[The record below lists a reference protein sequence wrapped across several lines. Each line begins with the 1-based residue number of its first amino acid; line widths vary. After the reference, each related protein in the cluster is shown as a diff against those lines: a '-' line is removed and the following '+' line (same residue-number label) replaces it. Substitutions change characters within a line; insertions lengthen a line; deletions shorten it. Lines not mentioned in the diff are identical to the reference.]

1 MTEDHTPESNVTD
14 TGPGR
19 PTPTHIV
26 EVYLQDAQTL
36 ASCARTEK
44 YFYGSERAAEA
55 RYVLV
60 QDHLKS
66 GLARDDNGGLLTLEV
81 DDLYGRGTLVVRDLR
96 GVRLIASAEFDDWT
110 IAREGRIARVVAEAK
125 HAASVG

>member
-1 MTEDHTPESNVTD
+1 MTETHTPDTNVTD

-36 ASCARTEK
+36 ASCARAER
-44 YFYGSERAAEA
+44 YFYADQRAAEA
-55 RYVLV
+55 VYALLV
-60 QDHLKS
+60 TDLEDAA
-66 GLARDDNGGLLTLEV
+66 ARANSKKTLEIR
-81 DDLYGRGTLVVRDLR
+81 DLYGKGTLVVGDLR
-96 GVRLIASAEFDDWT
+96 GVRLLASAEFDDWA
-110 IAREGRIARVVAEAK
+110 IAREGRIARTVAEAK